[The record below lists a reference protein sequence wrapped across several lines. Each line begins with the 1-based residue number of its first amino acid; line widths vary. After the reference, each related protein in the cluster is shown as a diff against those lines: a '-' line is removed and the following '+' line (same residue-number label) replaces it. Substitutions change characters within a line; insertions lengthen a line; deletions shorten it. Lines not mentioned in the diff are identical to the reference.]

1 MLLFLAPM
9 DGITDTSCR
18 QIVKKI
24 FEKYGDKETYQL
36 MFVTEFVTADG
47 FFHKPEKVKNHLD
60 FEDWEKPL
68 IAQIF
73 GSNEK
78 TLVYTAQTIDKE
90 YDFDGIE
97 LNIWCPSPKIV
108 RQWAGSGLMKDKDGT
123 LDLIRKL
130 SDTVN
135 TPFSIKTRI
144 WLNIDDKEEQFQF
157 LLEASKYC
165 SMITIHARYYTQANS
180 WKTDYNFV
188 AKVKQ
193 ECSSSC
199 KVIYNGGIESGW
211 MRDNNFLKKIEL
223 LDGIMIW
230 QSAIWNPWVFVDY
243 EPIWEERKEII
254 LEHVKLM
261 TDRKGERRWLIEFRK
276 FISNYI
282 SNIRNASKYRVQLMS
297 AKTLE
302 EFSDMLQKI

>member
-24 FEKYGDKETYQL
+24 FEKYGDKEKYQL

-47 FFHKPEKVKNHLD
+47 FFYNPEKVKDHLD
-60 FEDWEKPL
+60 FRIWEKPL

-73 GSNEK
+73 GANEE
-78 TLVYTAQTIDKE
+78 TLLYTAKVIDRE

-108 RQWAGSGLMKDKDGT
+108 KQWAGSGLMKDKERT
-123 LDLIRKL
+123 LNLIKKL
-130 SDTVN
+130 SNIVDR
-135 TPFSIKTRI
+135 PFSIKTRI
-144 WLNIDDKEEQFQF
+144 GLNIDDTEDQFQF
-157 LLEASKYC
+157 LLKASNYC
-165 SMITIHARYYTQANS
+165 SMMTIHARYYTQANS
-180 WKTDYNFV
+180 WETYIDFV
-188 AKVKQ
+188 RKLKRKV
-193 ECSSSC
+193 SSSC
-199 KVIYNGGIESGW
+199 KIIYNGGIEDAW
-211 MRDNNFLKKIEL
+211 MKDKDFLEKIET

-243 EPIWEERKEII
+243 IPNWEERKEII
-254 LEHVKLM
+254 LEHAKLM
-261 TDRKGERRWLIEFRK
+261 VERKWERRWLIEFRK

-282 SNIRNASKYRVQLMS
+282 SNIRNASKYRVLLMD

-302 EFSDMLQKI
+302 EFAKILQTI

>member
-18 QIVKKI
+18 QIVKKV
-24 FEKYGDKETYQL
+24 FEKYGDKENYQL

-47 FFHKPEKVKNHLD
+47 FFHNPEKVKDHLD
-60 FEDWEKPL
+60 FHPWEKPL

-73 GSNEK
+73 GANEK
-78 TLVYTAQTIDKE
+78 KLLYTAKKIDKK

-108 RQWAGSGLMKDKDGT
+108 KQWAGSGLMKDKDGT

-130 SDTVN
+130 SDTVKR
-135 TPFSIKTRI
+135 PFSIKTRI
-144 WLNIDDKEEQFQF
+144 GLNTEDKDDQFSF
-157 LLEASKYC
+157 LIEASKYC

-180 WKTDYNFV
+180 WETDYDFV
-188 AKVKQ
+188 VKVKQ

-199 KVIYNGGIESGW
+199 KIIYNGGIRDGW
-211 MRDNNFLKKIEL
+211 IEDKDFLKKVES

-230 QSAIWNPWVFVDY
+230 QSAIWNPWVFVDHN
-243 EPIWEERKEII
+243 PTWEERKEII
-254 LEHVKLM
+254 LEHAKLM
-261 TDRKGERRWLIEFRK
+261 VERKGERRWLIEFRK

-282 SNIRNASKYRVQLMS
+282 SNIRNASKYRVLLMD
-297 AKTLE
+297 AKTVQ
-302 EFSDMLQKI
+302 EFDEILQGI